1 MRKLIGASLA
11 AGLALGG
18 VAVAS
23 AAIPAAGGTFT
34 ACVGNGTGS
43 TRIIDTS
50 NATCLPGET
59 QVTWSQTGPVSPRG
73 DKGAPGNT
81 GPAGPKGDPGATG
94 AQGDVGPAGPSGRLL
109 DYKVL
114 AAQHGSSMTIND
126 VTWSDVAGT
135 TTSFTVPVGN
145 TALVDARWDGGFGQ
159 GPGPHYGN
167 LHLRFVVGADE
178 AEPVGDEASG
188 FNYGTLGVERSL
200 SPLGPGTYVVKLQAK
215 VATGCVGGCSELANV
230 GVFHET
236 IEVVNSP

>member
-1 MRKLIGASLA
+1 
-11 AGLALGG
+11 
-18 VAVAS
+18 
-23 AAIPAAGGTFT
+23 
-34 ACVGNGTGS
+34 
-43 TRIIDTS
+43 
-50 NATCLPGET
+50 
-59 QVTWSQTGPVSPRG
+59 
-73 DKGAPGNT
+73 
-81 GPAGPKGDPGATG
+81 
-94 AQGDVGPAGPSGRLL
+94 
-109 DYKVL
+109 
-114 AAQHGSSMTIND
+114 MTIND

-178 AEPVGDEASG
+178 AEPVGDEAS
-188 FNYGTLGVERSL
+188 RSL